1 MAEETQAPT
10 PLAAGAPAPQFTLPG
25 RSGGEVSLADFA
37 GKGHVLVFF
46 YPKDDTPGCTKEA
59 CSLRDGF
66 ADLRAAGVTVLGISP
81 DDAASHDAF
90 AGKYGLPF
98 ELLTDADHAVH
109 EAYGVWGATPWGVG
123 TIRKSF
129 LVGPDGTIVRV
140 FDKVDVEHHAE
151 QVLDAL
157 EPTPVADAAAAVE
170 EAMEKAGAAVSTAV
184 TEAGKA
190 VKGAL
195 HSPEVKDAVAAA
207 KKAVADVRKQ
217 PAVKKA
223 VATAEKAVAG
233 ARKAVADAKRRPAV
247 KKAVADARKAVAGAK
262 KAVADVKKRPAVKKA
277 VARAKRAVADARKRP
292 AVKKAVAS
300 AKKAVSKA
308 RTAAARKPKGAL
320 AKLLALVAPKKKA
333 APKGRK
339 PASKPVAKPKPAA
352 SRKAAKKA
360 VPAKKAARKAVP
372 ARKPAPVR
380 KTVRKAAPRRTATGK
395 PARKKAARR

>member
-10 PLAAGAPAPQFTLPG
+10 PLAAGAPAPPFTLPG
-25 RSGGEVSLADFA
+25 RSGSEVSLADFA
-37 GKGHVLVFF
+37 GKGHVLVYF

-81 DDAASHDAF
+81 DDGASHNAF

-109 EAYGVWGATPWGVG
+109 ESYGVWGTTPWGVG

-151 QVLDAL
+151 QVLDEL

-184 TEAGKA
+184 KEAGKA

-195 HSPEVKDAVAAA
+195 RTPEVKEAVAAA
-207 KKAVADVRKQ
+207 KK
-217 PAVKKA
+217 
-223 VATAEKAVAG
+223 
-233 ARKAVADAKRRPAV
+233 
-247 KKAVADARKAVAGAK
+247 
-262 KAVADVKKRPAVKKA
+262 
-277 VARAKRAVADARKRP
+277 AVADARKRP

-308 RTAAARKPKGAL
+308 RTAAAKKPKGAL

-339 PASKPVAKPKPAA
+339 AALKRVARPKAA
-352 SRKAAKKA
+352 APRKAVKKT
-360 VPAKKAARKAVP
+360 VPAKKAAPKGRKAALKRV
-372 ARKPAPVR
+372 ARKPAPAKR
-380 KTVRKAAPRRTATGK
+380 TVKKAAPRKAASGK